1 MISINRNDPPNFMD
15 DEDLDPL
22 NELIQK
28 VADEVLYGDLMDE
41 IVDESQIILK
51 KANIQDIIDVIY
63 EKLYNDNNKTLN
75 LIVGKNEDNSLGL
88 ILDVVE

>member
-28 VADEVLYGDLMDE
+28 IAGEVLYGDLMDE
-41 IVDESQIILK
+41 IVDKSQIILK